1 MRNHSRVGIVV
12 ASVAVASL
20 ALTACGSGGG
30 EEPSGDSPATTAKSV
45 TWMAMLHTPTTPESD
60 GPIQTALEE
69 HTGTDIEFQWV
80 PDASKDEKINA
91 ALASDSLADITSLT
105 NVTNTSVRQA
115 LKSGQFWDVEEY
127 LKDYPNLSKI
137 DEKTI
142 ASARVDGHLYGVPFQ
157 KPVARYGV
165 LVRQDWLDNLGLE
178 TPHTIEE
185 LGEVAVA
192 FATEDPDGNGQDD
205 TTGFIDRLESFR
217 LGFKSLAGYFGAGNN
232 FVVTDDDEVIPTF
245 QTDEFKDA
253 MEWYRGLY
261 EQGAVNSEFVTMQK
275 QNQIDAIAQGKG
287 GIVVTGLFE
296 TKNYMNLATSADPN
310 TPMEWALINDIT
322 FDDVPR
328 RILSDT
334 NGGFGGW
341 LAISTTRVKDEA
353 ELKSILAFI
362 DKMLDE
368 EAFALMTNGIEDEH
382 YTVDADGV
390 VTIADQPKWE
400 QEVQPYNSSR
410 PSDNVTTFKSSSPY
424 VDEGNEKIEE
434 NAEFAVIDPTL
445 PLSSDAF
452 DQSWSTILQG
462 ANDAY
467 NKYMVGQLDM
477 KGYEDAIEKLQGQ
490 GLDTIIE
497 ELSASYEETK

>member
-1 MRNHSRVGIVV
+1 MRNHPRLGI
-12 ASVAVASL
+12 AVASAAVVAL
-20 ALTACGSGGG
+20 ALTGCGASSDASDGGSA
-30 EEPSGDSPATTAKSV
+30 EIPEKI
-45 TWMAMLHTPTTPESD
+45 TWMAMLHTPTTPEAD

-69 HTGTDIEFQWV
+69 YTGTELDFQWV

-105 NVTNTSVRQA
+105 NISNTSVRQA
-115 LKSGQFWDVEEY
+115 LKSGQFWDVEPY
-127 LKDYPNLSKI
+127 LDEFENLSRI
-137 DEKTI
+137 DENTI
-142 ASARVDGHLYGVPFQ
+142 ASARVDGKLYGVPFQ

-192 FATEDPDGNGQDD
+192 FATQDPDGNGQDD
-205 TTGFIDRLESFR
+205 TTGFIDRLESFK

-232 FVVTDDDEVIPTF
+232 FVVTDDDEVVPTF
-245 QTDEFKDA
+245 QTDEFKQA

-261 EQGAVNSEFVTMQK
+261 EQGAVNGEFVTMQK

-296 TKNYMNLATSADPN
+296 AKNYMNLALSADPN
-310 TPMEWALINDIT
+310 TPMAWALINDIT
-322 FDDVPR
+322 FEDVPR

-341 LAISTTRVKDEA
+341 LAMSTTQVKDEA
-353 ELKSILAFI
+353 ELRGILAFI
-362 DKMLDE
+362 DKLLDE

-410 PSDNVTTFKSSSPY
+410 PSDIVTTFKSSTPY
-424 VDEGNEKIEE
+424 VDEGNEKIAE
-434 NAEFAVIDPTL
+434 NAEFAVIDPSL

-452 DQSWSTILQG
+452 DQSWSTIQQA

-477 KGYEDAIEKLQGQ
+477 AGYEAAIADLDGK
-490 GLDTIIE
+490 GLSTIIE
-497 ELSASYEETK
+497 ELSASYAETK